1 MKSSGV
7 YTSTMNAQL
16 LSQARRLSTQDQLEL
31 MEALW
36 EGIATRDEAPGPT
49 AAQKAEL
56 DRRLADH
63 EANPDDVVSWSNAK
77 ASALA
82 RIGQ

>member
-1 MKSSGV
+1 MKSLGV
-7 YTSTMNAQL
+7 YTSAMNAQL
-16 LSQARRLSTQDQLEL
+16 LSQARQLSTKDQLEL
-31 MEALW
+31 VEALW
-36 EGIATRDEAPGPT
+36 DGIAKRDEAPGPT
-49 AAQKAEL
+49 VTQRVEL

-63 EANPDDVVSWSNAK
+63 EANPDDVVSWSDAK

>member
-1 MKSSGV
+1 
-7 YTSTMNAQL
+7 MNAQL
-16 LSQARRLSTQDQLEL
+16 LSQARQLSTEDQLEL
-31 MEALW
+31 AEALW
-36 EGIATRDEAPGPT
+36 DGIAARGEAPSPT

-63 EANPDDVVSWSNAK
+63 EANPDDVVSWSDVK
-77 ASALA
+77 ASARA